1 MIVDDSQTITN
12 YHNRLDGALE
22 SVCANL
28 RSILDIHKT
37 EGLKRTFCLAIAVP
51 AFAAGQQ
58 FVSLPVGPYQVLP
71 FTSSPVGLLCVT
83 RSDVVTYSI
92 L

>member
-51 AFAAGQQ
+51 AFIAGQL
-58 FVSLPVGPYQVLP
+58 FVLLPVVPYQVLP
-71 FTSSPVGLLCVT
+71 FTSSPVGLLC
-83 RSDVVTYSI
+83 DMK
-92 L
+92 

>member
-12 YHNRLDGALE
+12 YHHRLDGALE

-51 AFAAGQQ
+51 AFVAGQQ
-58 FVSLPVGPYQVLP
+58 FVSLPVVPYQVLL

-83 RSDVVTYSI
+83 
-92 L
+92 

>member
-12 YHNRLDGALE
+12 YHNRLEGALE

-37 EGLKRTFCLAIAVP
+37 EGLKNEHSV
-51 AFAAGQQ
+51 
-58 FVSLPVGPYQVLP
+58 
-71 FTSSPVGLLCVT
+71 
-83 RSDVVTYSI
+83 
-92 L
+92 